1 MLQSLAALADL
12 KAFAAAVENFK
23 GATGCS
29 VCVSNKPQLFDRGNG
44 FLSTPTAAGEV
55 DTASRERERE
65 RLAPVGSICQV
76 KWIARLARLI
86 YVYTVYIYVYMQHI
100 EDGPTLQFIMTCLFP
115 AAAL

>member
-86 YVYTVYIYVYMQHI
+86 YVYTVYIYMYI
-100 EDGPTLQFIMTCLFP
+100 CSI
-115 AAAL
+115 